1 MNIKNRNWFQGLNV
15 QKKLTRAAEL
25 IELLLG
31 VIILLHCIVSTA
43 GMVFSVNV
51 VKLFYNT
58 AYLQYQLSSA
68 CLIIIGVEL
77 IMMITS
83 YSLDSVVAVMWMP
96 TPAALM
102 MGALSRF
109 SAWSSGLRMPASRN
123 MTAGYSGSSW

>member
-68 CLIIIGVEL
+68 CLIIIGVKMTRMSTRKSL
-77 IMMITS
+77 ASPVAMM
-83 YSLDSVVAVMWMP
+83 SLAFGRRTCVEDREP
-96 TPAALM
+96 LDQ
-102 MGALSRF
+102 
-109 SAWSSGLRMPASRN
+109 
-123 MTAGYSGSSW
+123 